1 MSSDNQINLNEKDNF
16 VSEEDTEIS
25 LPPPAPNFEVAQAAP
40 VQPVF
45 PVAPL
50 AGDSA
55 ATFTQQPQVVYV
67 AHPTLVEP
75 RRSWGWIPAALALLV
90 VATIAGVFI
99 GAELYKR
106 SIYAESSAPYSTSD
120 VSPYAN
126 STASENKLVKSGE
139 VNSLVEKKE
148 TGLSE
153 NGKSDSRQI
162 NTISTGFAPIQ
173 KTDLRENEN
182 YASRVGENQG
192 EDYNQ
197 EHSEASSEKAKT
209 ADDNQAERGNQ
220 QTQPDDEDLPP
231 PPVQRKSKDF
241 QPKKVENV
249 KDTENI
255 DPPQRNLPD

>member
-1 MSSDNQINLNEKDNF
+1 
-16 VSEEDTEIS
+16 
-25 LPPPAPNFEVAQAAP
+25 
-40 VQPVF
+40 
-45 PVAPL
+45 
-50 AGDSA
+50 
-55 ATFTQQPQVVYV
+55 
-67 AHPTLVEP
+67 
-75 RRSWGWIPAALALLV
+75 
-90 VATIAGVFI
+90 
-99 GAELYKR
+99 
-106 SIYAESSAPYSTSD
+106 
-120 VSPYAN
+120 
-126 STASENKLVKSGE
+126 
-139 VNSLVEKKE
+139 
-148 TGLSE
+148 
-153 NGKSDSRQI
+153 
-162 NTISTGFAPIQ
+162 
-173 KTDLRENEN
+173 LRENEN